1 MNDNNF
7 AGNSKSAV
15 DFLGNK
21 WNYECMGCSISSGKI
36 KIPGGIIYEGKH
48 TILGADPEIPIPGF
62 LIVNIKKHVNSF
74 SELNRE
80 ERNEIGDVITYAEKA
95 LKELNIVKEVTLV
108 QEERS
113 KHLHIWIFPNYSWM
127 TEKFGKGITYLKDIS
142 EYAQKN
148 VNEENIKEVLKVVE
162 EIRKYFEEHNINE

>member
-15 DFLGNK
+15 DFLGNEWK
-21 WNYECMGCSISSGKI
+21 YDCMGCAISRGDV
-36 KIPGGIIYEGKH
+36 KIPGGIIYEGNY

-62 LIVNIKKHVNSF
+62 LIVNVKKHVNSF
-74 SELNRE
+74 SELNKE
-80 ERNEIGDVITYAEKA
+80 ERNEIGNVIAYAEKA
-95 LKELNIVKEVTLV
+95 LKELDIVQEVTLV

-113 KHLHIWIFPNYSWM
+113 KHIHIWIFPNYSWM
-127 TEKFGKGITYLKDIS
+127 TEKFGKGITHLREIS

-148 VNEENIKEVLKVVE
+148 SNEENINKILNVIEK
-162 EIRKYFEEHNINE
+162 IRQYFIEHDINE